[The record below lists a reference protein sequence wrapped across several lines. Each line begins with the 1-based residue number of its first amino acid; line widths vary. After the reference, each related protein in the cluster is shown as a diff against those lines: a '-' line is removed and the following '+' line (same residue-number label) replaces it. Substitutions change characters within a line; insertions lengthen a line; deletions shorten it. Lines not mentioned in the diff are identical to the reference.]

1 MHGSL
6 ISRRLSQLLIW
17 SSILAALL
25 TVVTG

>member
-6 ISRRLSQLLIW
+6 ISRRLSHALIW

>member
-6 ISRRLSQLLIW
+6 ISRRLSLVLIW